1 MAVYRVYV
9 EKSPVYAVEAQGLLK
24 EIRHILLI
32 KSVTGV
38 RVLNRYDVEGIEQAL
53 FDRCMPVVFSEPPVD
68 VTYDRLP
75 EGADAVLEVPARLMS
90 QYVGQHG
97 CNRDYLVR
105 KFGLHSLK
113 FIPSAQSKGVK
124 RDA

>member
-9 EKSPVYAVEAQGLLK
+9 EKSPEYAVEAQGLLK